1 MSCNK
6 TILELKNICRK
17 LPEINIINDISF
29 IFKTGN
35 IYSIIGPSGAGKS
48 SLLRLINR
56 LDEPT
61 GGNIFF
67 DGNDYTQYQPC
78 ELRKRIG
85 YLFQTPYLFEGSVKN
100 NIRYGNQSISD
111 EKIKELAEQTQI
123 SEKLL
128 NSDSAKLSVGEKQR
142 VALARMLALNP
153 EVILLDEPTSALDPA
168 NTATI
173 EKLIKQIAER
183 CEATFLFVSHNPEQ
197 ALRMGGQALLLVY
210 GQLIEYGPAEQI
222 INNPQSDAGKLYQRK
237 ELQ

>member
-1 MSCNK
+1 MSCNE
-6 TILELKNICRK
+6 TILELKNLCRT
-17 LPEINIINDISF
+17 LPEKNIINNISF
-29 IFKTGN
+29 TFKTGN

-85 YLFQTPYLFEGSVKN
+85 YLFQTPYLFEGSVKE

-111 EKIKELAEQTQI
+111 KKIKELAEQTQV

-128 NSDSAKLSVGEKQR
+128 NSDSSKLSVGEKQR

-153 EVILLDEPTSALDPA
+153 EIILLDEPTSALDPA
-168 NTATI
+168 NTVII
-173 EKLIKQIAER
+173 ERLIKQIAGR

-197 ALRMGGQALLLVY
+197 ALRMGGQALLLVDGY
-210 GQLIEYGPAEQI
+210 LLESGAVEQI